1 MCTIFPFLQIFLRN
15 SQLITVYNSMADK
28 IKDNLDSIAQTGI
41 RRTRGDMGEVE
52 MIDVDDLIAAD
63 KYLHGKLDLTTGKAA
78 KLRALTV
85 QVKPP
90 GTVGN
95 E

>member
-1 MCTIFPFLQIFLRN
+1 
-15 SQLITVYNSMADK
+15 MADE
-28 IKDNLDSIAQTGI
+28 IKDKLDSIAQTGI
-41 RRTRGDMGEVE
+41 RRARGDAGETE
-52 MIDVDDLIAAD
+52 MFDVDDLIAAD